1 MPVTVITTFVKADAS
16 TQNYV
21 NTDVVNLVGQYEQ
34 AEKIT
39 YRHTSTS
46 ADGLIETRTRVF
58 ANQAAYDEFINED
71 VIVQNRARR
80 DEWLHENNVKVK
92 REIR

>member
-1 MPVTVITTFVKADAS
+1 MPVTIVTTFVKADAS

-21 NTDVVNLVGQYEQ
+21 NADVVNLVGHYEQ

-71 VIVQNRARR
+71 VIVQNKARR
-80 DEWLHENNVKVK
+80 AEWCQDNNVRMT

>member
-1 MPVTVITTFVKADAS
+1 MAVTVVTTFVKADAS
-16 TQNYV
+16 TENYV
-21 NTDVVNLVGQYEQ
+21 NADVVNLVGQYEQ

-46 ADGLIETRTRVF
+46 ADGLTETRTRVY

-71 VIVQNRARR
+71 VIVQNKARR
-80 DEWLHENNVKVK
+80 NKWLQENNVRMR
-92 REIR
+92 REIK

>member
-1 MPVTVITTFVKADAS
+1 MAVTVVTTFVKADAS

-21 NTDVVNLVGQYEQ
+21 NADVVNLVGQYEQ

-46 ADGLIETRTRVF
+46 ADGLTETRTRVY

-71 VIVQNRARR
+71 VIVQNKARR
-80 DEWLHENNVKVK
+80 NKWLQENNVRMR
-92 REIR
+92 REIK

>member
-1 MPVTVITTFVKADAS
+1 MTVTVVTTFVKADAS

-21 NTDVVNLVGQYEQ
+21 NADVVNLVSQYEQ

-46 ADGLIETRTRVF
+46 ADGLTETRTRVF
-58 ANQAAYDEFINED
+58 ANQAAYDAFKLED
-71 VIVQNRARR
+71 VVVKNKALREKWCA
-80 DEWLHENNVKVK
+80 DNNVKMK
-92 REIR
+92 REIK